1 MISAVVRAGW
11 LNLRRDRAALML
23 SFIVPIVFFS
33 IFAGI
38 FGAQKSKT
46 PKTTVVIADLDHS
59 DSSRRLVDA
68 LKRESALDIV
78 VTPKRSAIPFDAQSA
93 EAFVRAGDAPVALVI
108 PKGFGTTRIRFDAK
122 SN

>member
-1 MISAVVRAGW
+1 MIDSVVRAGW

-46 PKTTVVIADLDHS
+46 PKTTVVIVDLDRS
-59 DSSRRLVDA
+59 DTSRRLIDA
-68 LKRESALDIV
+68 LRRESALAV
-78 VTPKRSAIPFDAQSA
+78 VLTPKKSTAAFDAKSA
-93 EAFVRAGDAPVALVI
+93 EDYVRAGDAPVALII
-108 PKGFGTTRIRFDAK
+108 PKGFGSTQIRFDT
-122 SN
+122 S

>member
-1 MISAVVRAGW
+1 MIASVVRAGW

-46 PKTTVVIADLDHS
+46 PKTTIVIAERARPRS
-59 DSSRRLVDA
+59 MPSR
-68 LKRESALDIV
+68 
-78 VTPKRSAIPFDAQSA
+78 PKRMC
-93 EAFVRAGDAPVALVI
+93 ERA
-108 PKGFGTTRIRFDAK
+108 THR
-122 SN
+122 